1 MCTPAPK
8 PVSASIVDNH
18 VYKIFPNDLNA
29 HYTVF
34 GGLVMAICDRI
45 ALVVA
50 ERHSGHVCVTAS
62 VDSVHFM
69 APAKDGETLIVKAA
83 CNRAWSS
90 SMEIGVKVLAENSF
104 KGEHRHIVSAYLTFV
119 GVDARGQA
127 GHGAAALGAD
137 TGRERVATKKLSFAA
152 MRGWPTW
159 TSCASCVGRSLR
171 GRLVSSRDSS
181 ARTSLRKWAPCV
193 ESPGRASRSR
203 RADADLRARATGATR
218 GGCSRRSR
226 HHGSQRDAPQ
236 SA

>member
-1 MCTPAPK
+1 LSNLAPK
-8 PVSASIVDNH
+8 PVSASMVDNH

-34 GGLVMAICDRI
+34 GGLVMSICDRI

-83 CNRAWSS
+83 CNRAWTS

-119 GVDARGQA
+119 SLDAEGRPMPVPSLQLETADEQRRYEEAQFRRNTRLSSVEQLRIMRGQPPSRA
-127 GHGAAALGAD
+127 
-137 TGRERVATKKLSFAA
+137 
-152 MRGWPTW
+152 P
-159 TSCASCVGRSLR
+159 RS
-171 GRLVSSRDSS
+171 
-181 ARTSLRKWAPCV
+181 A
-193 ESPGRASRSR
+193 E
-203 RADADLRARATGATR
+203 
-218 GGCSRRSR
+218 
-226 HHGSQRDAPQ
+226 
-236 SA
+236 